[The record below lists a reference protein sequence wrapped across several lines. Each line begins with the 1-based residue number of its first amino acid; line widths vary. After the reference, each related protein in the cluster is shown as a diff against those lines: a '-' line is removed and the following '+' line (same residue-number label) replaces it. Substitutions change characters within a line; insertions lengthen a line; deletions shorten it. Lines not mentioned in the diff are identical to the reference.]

1 MQNTFSQ
8 SGNDSKWFLKKSF
21 SIEVETPPLHGKI
34 HLKFPFD
41 YLHPSLR
48 MAARQNGTQ
57 ISISHFVEINSSG
70 RFGKHKSISS
80 IAIAITCHSIP
91 LLEDVNWS
99 KKKCQQFI
107 MQRQYWQPVPLCIDP
122 IKTSTNQYCP
132 SYPLT

>member
-21 SIEVETPPLHGKI
+21 FRISMCNPLHGKI

-41 YLHPSLR
+41 YLHPSLS

-57 ISISHFVEINSSG
+57 TSISHFVEINSSG

-91 LLEDVNWS
+91 LLEDVDWS
-99 KKKCQQFI
+99 KKS
-107 MQRQYWQPVPLCIDP
+107 VNN
-122 IKTSTNQYCP
+122 S
-132 SYPLT
+132 